1 MNVVA
6 RALAAAVGTLALLLA
21 GTAGAGGAGAE
32 LAFVKHGELWVGAA
46 DGSSATRLASAHNIT
61 GPAWSPDGSRLAFVH
76 WTSVGL
82 SILQVVDADGSGV
95 RTLLDD
101 PSSQIVAP
109 PVWSPDG
116 TRIALIRRVSSRGQV
131 DIWIVH
137 ADTGDALR
145 LTDDGDYESA
155 VRWRSAAEL
164 FYSTTAD
171 GGAVWTIAA
180 AGGQRRSFL
189 AGATLPVPSPDGS
202 RLAYARTVAPF
213 AVATVHVAGA
223 DGGAARPLPLPEWN
237 VSSLAWSPDGAR
249 IAASAFR
256 AIYTGSRYGPYTE
269 RRTFVVDGAS
279 GRWSLLTGGGS
290 ATPPVWWPTGERLFL
305 GGSIGPTAMIEADGD
320 CPQPFELG
328 GAPVAGVAWRPGAL
342 PATPPL
348 RCVHL
353 ATAVEPHAFEI
364 GRRSTVDFVFRIE
377 NAGNVRA
384 HGVALTFAEI
394 ANADVVHLSSASGGC
409 AATPDRPFR
418 CDLAVLDSG
427 ERARVELRVRAV
439 RLGTVRVRVAVS
451 ADAEAGVRLAAGETL
466 TGANVLDCDLVG
478 TWGSDVLRGTPRRDV
493 ICARPGA
500 DRIDGGAGAD
510 RLEAGSGDDT
520 VTGGAGR
527 DVVLAAGG
535 RDVIV
540 VRDGERDIVSCGSE
554 RDTVI
559 ADRLDRIARDCERAM
574 RR

>member
-1 MNVVA
+1 MT
-6 RALAAAVGTLALLLA
+6 RILAAAVATLALLCA

-32 LAFVKHGELWVGAA
+32 LAFVSRGELWVSAA
-46 DGSSATRLASAHNIT
+46 DGSSATRVDSAHNIT
-61 GPAWSPDGSRLAFVH
+61 APAWSPDGTQLAFVH
-76 WTSVGL
+76 WTSVNQ
-82 SILQVVDADGSGV
+82 SILQVVDADGSSLH
-95 RTLLDD
+95 TLLDD

-116 TRIALIRRVSSRGQV
+116 TRLAVIRRVLSRGQT
-131 DIWIVH
+131 DIWIVR
-137 ADTGDALR
+137 ADTGAALR
-145 LTDDGDYESA
+145 LTDDGDYESG
-155 VRWRSAAEL
+155 VRWRSGTEL

-171 GGAVWTIAA
+171 GGAVWTMAA
-180 AGGQRRSFL
+180 SGGQRRSFL
-189 AGATLPVPSPDGS
+189 AGATLPVASPDGS
-202 RLAYARTVAPF
+202 RLAYARTAAPF

-237 VSSLAWSPDGAR
+237 VSALAWSPDGAR

-256 AIYTGSRYGPYTE
+256 SIYTGNRYGPYTE
-269 RRTFVVDGAS
+269 WRTFVVDVAS

-290 ATPPVWWPTGERLFL
+290 ATPPVWWPSGERLFL
-305 GGSIGPTAMIEADGD
+305 PGGIGPTAMIEADGD

-328 GAPVAGVAWRPGAL
+328 GAPVGGVAWRPGSM

-353 ATAVEPHAFEI
+353 GTTVERDAWEI
-364 GRRSTVDFVFRIE
+364 GRRGTVQFAFGIS

-384 HGVALTFAEI
+384 RGVALTFAEI
-394 ANADVVHLSSASGGC
+394 TNADVLQVSSPNGGC
-409 AATPDRPFR
+409 AATPDGPLR
-418 CDLAVLDSG
+418 CDLAVLDPG

-451 ADAEAGVRLAAGETL
+451 ADAEAGVRLAVGETL

-500 DRIDGGAGAD
+500 DRIDGRAGAD

-527 DVVLAAGG
+527 DVIVAGGG

-540 VRDGERDIVSCGSE
+540 VRDGERDVVSCGTE

-559 ADRLDRIARDCERAM
+559 ADRLDRIDRDCERAI